1 MEDDDPEI
9 DYDVQEE
16 VYSDPENDD
25 NNTGEQYKLLSF
37 ESLDKERENKIN
49 EFVQISNLPKSHAE
63 LVLMN
68 NNWNLDILMEVWYD
82 QMQKI
87 KENSGIIQ
95 TKESTKQ
102 LKDYLKTFKIE
113 KDICPVCEIDI
124 DPGDG
129 LSLGCGHEFCSDC
142 FKEHL
147 KEKMND
153 QLTLLAT
160 KCPMK
165 YCNFQVP
172 PEIFKK
178 LFKDDKDE
186 MNIYN
191 KCLMRNFTESNAD
204 VKLCP
209 NPKCDKIFQLPGH
222 GMTDI
227 KCPCGTIF
235 CFKCLRETH
244 RPCDCL
250 MIELWEKKAKKDNDS
265 ENLKWLIANTKQCP
279 NCHKYIEK
287 NQGCNHMTCR
297 REAGGCGY
305 EFCWICLG
313 EWAPHG
319 TSWYECKRVNK
330 KDLEKK
336 NKKINDMK
344 KELERF
350 SKYYEGFQEE
360 ESAIKFAKKLD
371 EKIDLYKNV
380 LLTNKNKTNMDI
392 VFLDEALKTVIE
404 CHLLLKNTYIFG
416 YYMKSKLN
424 SSLYEHHQEML
435 RREADLL
442 HEKLEMTN
450 LIDILSIDEKEQFN
464 KEFNMYKEK
473 VQSLMGETIKF
484 KNNILEDI
492 EKHPEYIDYNAI
504 KDS

>member
-1 MEDDDPEI
+1 
-9 DYDVQEE
+9 
-16 VYSDPENDD
+16 
-25 NNTGEQYKLLSF
+25 
-37 ESLDKERENKIN
+37 
-49 EFVQISNLPKSHAE
+49 
-63 LVLMN
+63 
-68 NNWNLDILMEVWYD
+68 
-82 QMQKI
+82 
-87 KENSGIIQ
+87 
-95 TKESTKQ
+95 
-102 LKDYLKTFKIE
+102 
-113 KDICPVCEIDI
+113 
-124 DPGDG
+124 
-129 LSLGCGHEFCSDC
+129 
-142 FKEHL
+142 
-147 KEKMND
+147 
-153 QLTLLAT
+153 
-160 KCPMK
+160 
-165 YCNFQVP
+165 
-172 PEIFKK
+172 
-178 LFKDDKDE
+178 
-186 MNIYN
+186 
-191 KCLMRNFTESNAD
+191 MRNFTESNAD

-360 ESAIKFAKKLD
+360 ENAIKFAKKLD

-380 LLTNKNKTNMDI
+380 LLTNKNQTNMDI